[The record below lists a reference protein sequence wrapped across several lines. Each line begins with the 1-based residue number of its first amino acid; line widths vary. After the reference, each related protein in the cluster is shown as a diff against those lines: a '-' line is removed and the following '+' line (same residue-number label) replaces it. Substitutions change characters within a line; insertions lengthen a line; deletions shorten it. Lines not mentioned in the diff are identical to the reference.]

1 MTAEINH
8 LPVMREKV
16 VEMLNV
22 KQNGIYV
29 DATTGLGGHADAVLQ
44 RMGSDGRLI
53 GIDRDDEALQRAKER
68 LSDSRVILMQGDF
81 ADMEYLLSADG
92 ITAVDGVLF
101 DLGVSSM
108 QLKSP
113 RRGFSFASDAPL
125 DMRMDRNQKLSA
137 FDIVNRY
144 PEHALEKI
152 FHEFGEERL
161 ARRIAKAITQWRERK
176 LIETCAEL
184 SRIVEKVYGIRGR
197 IHPATR
203 TFQALRI
210 AVNQELAQLTK
221 GLHASMNLLKQG
233 GRICVISYHSLE
245 DRIVKHFLADE
256 AKKKVL
262 RIITKKPITPAP
274 EELRTNPSSRSA
286 KLRVAEKI

>member
-1 MTAEINH
+1 
-8 LPVMREKV
+8 MREKV

-29 DATTGLGGHADAVLQ
+29 DATTGLGGHAEAVLHGI
-44 RMGSDGRLI
+44 GSDGKLI
-53 GIDRDDEALQRAKER
+53 GIDRDDEALQRAKKR
-68 LSDSRVILMQGDF
+68 LSDSRVTLMQGNF
-81 ADMEYLLSADG
+81 ADMEYLLSTDG
-92 ITAVDGVLF
+92 ITSVDGVLF

-108 QLKSP
+108 QLRSP

-152 FHEFGEERL
+152 FREFGEERL
-161 ARRIAKAITQWRERK
+161 SRKIAKAIIQWRERK
-176 LIETCAEL
+176 PIETCSEL
-184 SRIVEKVYGIRGR
+184 SQIIEKTHGTRGR

-221 GLHASMNLLKQG
+221 GLHASLNLLNQG
-233 GRICVISYHSLE
+233 GRLCVISYHSLE
-245 DRIVKHFLADE
+245 DRIAKHFIADN

>member
-1 MTAEINH
+1 MTAEIDH

-29 DATTGLGGHADAVLQ
+29 DATTGLGGHAEAVLHGI
-44 RMGSDGRLI
+44 GSDGKLI
-53 GIDRDDEALQRAKER
+53 GIDRDDEALQRAKKR
-68 LSDSRVILMQGDF
+68 LSDSRVTLMQGNF
-81 ADMEYLLSADG
+81 ADMEYLLSTDG
-92 ITAVDGVLF
+92 ITSVDGVLF

-108 QLKSP
+108 QLRSP
-113 RRGFSFASDAPL
+113 WRGFSFASDAPL

-152 FHEFGEERL
+152 FREFGEERL
-161 ARRIAKAITQWRERK
+161 SRKIAKAIIQWRERK
-176 LIETCAEL
+176 PIETCSEL
-184 SRIVEKVYGIRGR
+184 AQIVEKTYGTRGR

-221 GLHASMNLLKQG
+221 GLHASLNLLKQG
-233 GRICVISYHSLE
+233 GRLCVISYHSLE
-245 DRIVKHFLADE
+245 DRIAKHFIADN